1 MFEHEKVFQIIDIFQ
16 STEQSIKSFTFI
28 FQAFC
33 LLNETF
39 GTTLGEQ
46 LPMTASANMFYIA
59 IDYKNKTNMK
69 LAASN
74 LNINIHQ
81 LFTKQLIIDVRVTIA
96 QRKISGDLKRTC
108 F

>member
-1 MFEHEKVFQIIDIFQ
+1 
-16 STEQSIKSFTFI
+16 
-28 FQAFC
+28 
-33 LLNETF
+33 
-39 GTTLGEQ
+39 
-46 LPMTASANMFYIA
+46 MTASANMFYIA

-96 QRKISGDLKRTC
+96 QRKISGGLKRTC

>member
-16 STEQSIKSFTFI
+16 STEHSIKSFTFI
-28 FQAFC
+28 FQGFC

-74 LNINIHQ
+74 LDINIHQ

>member
-1 MFEHEKVFQIIDIFQ
+1 MFEHEKVFLIIDIFQ

-28 FQAFC
+28 FQGFR
-33 LLNETF
+33 LLNQTF

-46 LPMTASANMFYIA
+46 LPMTASANTFYIA
-59 IDYKNKTNMK
+59 IDFKNKTNMK

-81 LFTKQLIIDVRVTIA
+81 LFTKQRIIGVRVTIA

>member
-1 MFEHEKVFQIIDIFQ
+1 
-16 STEQSIKSFTFI
+16 
-28 FQAFC
+28 
-33 LLNETF
+33 
-39 GTTLGEQ
+39 
-46 LPMTASANMFYIA
+46 MTASANMFYIA

-96 QRKISGDLKRTC
+96 QQKISGDLKRTC

>member
-28 FQAFC
+28 FQGFR